1 MFAGGVR
8 FHTAVVFLVCSSCSC
23 LCHIYSWF
31 LPMSWVLDLSI
42 LLSICRAYIYM
53 FGWLC
58 RATCSYVST
67 LMLGISHAVFVEVAR
82 AAK

>member
-1 MFAGGVR
+1 MVSPD
-8 FHTAVVFLVCSSCSC
+8 VVNIGSEYFVVYLSC
-23 LCHIYSWF
+23 
-31 LPMSWVLDLSI
+31 V
-42 LLSICRAYIYM
+42 YIYM

-67 LMLGISHAVFVEVAR
+67 LMLGISLAVFVEVAR